1 MSTSTSLKP
10 KGGYAGFEF
19 FIRSALA
26 GGFAGGVVSNIHEL
40 FHLLYR
46 SLNVLITRQRP
57 QLLPWIELKSCFK
70 RTMQNFND
78 SRVLLNSVAVDASVE
93 G

>member
-10 KGGYAGFEF
+10 VGGHAGFEF

-26 GGFAGGVVSNIHEL
+26 GGFTGGIVSSIHEL

-46 SLNVLITRQRP
+46 SLNMLINQAKTAVAPLDRIKILFQTHNAEFQRFSG
-57 QLLPWIELKSCFK
+57 LI
-70 RTMQNFND
+70 
-78 SRVLLNSVAVDASVE
+78 
-93 G
+93 